1 VKVTVHHRKETYIST
16 EQEVIDVVE
25 EVVILDPEAL
35 DYEAEQTDER
45 VQETT
50 GYLTSRRRKRAR
62 VFYSNI

>member
-1 VKVTVHHRKETYIST
+1 MKVTVHHRKETYIST

-25 EVVILDPEAL
+25 KVVILDPEAL